1 MRKIYLIVITSM
13 LVLANANAATPK
25 KPADT
30 PSNQSANT
38 AQKSTGPE
46 APILRKDNYRLPME
60 QVIVIGQDPYW
71 KKEGK
76 PRWDRSKVEVDTK
89 PATDSRLK
97 AFPTYTAEE
106 RDDAMKVKDRNNATP
121 KIKLFDIK
129 F

>member
-1 MRKIYLIVITSM
+1 MKKLLLIVIVS
-13 LVLANANAATPK
+13 LATLTNLNAATPE
-25 KPADT
+25 KPAAST
-30 PSNQSANT
+30 SKNT
-38 AQKSTGPE
+38 RPE
-46 APILRKDNYRLPME
+46 DPILRKDNYRLPME
-60 QVIVIGQDPYW
+60 QVIVVGQDPYW